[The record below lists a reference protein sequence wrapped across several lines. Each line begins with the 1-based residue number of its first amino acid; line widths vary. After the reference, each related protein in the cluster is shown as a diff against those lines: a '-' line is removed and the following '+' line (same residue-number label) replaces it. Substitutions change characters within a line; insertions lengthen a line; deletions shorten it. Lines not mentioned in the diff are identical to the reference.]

1 MTGASTSAEIRT
13 IAARTAEQNLAFFL
27 NADDQP
33 SVSSSSSIIDV
44 AVAQITSNPASSTAP
59 LPSFNRPD
67 GLGPSAEPE
76 SIFGARGPG
85 VLPPE
90 LVEQLEQAGALA
102 TDEEVDAVH
111 ATSVEA
117 DTHEGAAQFV
127 NETLDLTLH
136 LQQSTLA
143 PSTKASWDRCKRH
156 FLVFWRCLSRI
167 RAQQHRPADAADE
180 SGSGSAGT
188 SSSTEPAANGSSG
201 GGWRRVD
208 ALEEILVCYV
218 LYKNPRLGDDHIGT
232 NIKAVTNLW
241 EIQALSGRNSNPHPR
256 HGALLKAYIK
266 AIKRG
271 RSALAAARQD
281 DPWKHSLKDGYSED
295 EYAQISRWY
304 LEQAAAENPQAWTN
318 TVWRAR
324 FDFLMQHAI
333 MGRSEDLR
341 NAELSAL
348 YTHKIAQSR
357 PHPCPAV
364 VVSLKH
370 SKTNVEARK

>member
-111 ATSVEA
+111 ATS
-117 DTHEGAAQFV
+117 
-127 NETLDLTLH
+127 
-136 LQQSTLA
+136 
-143 PSTKASWDRCKRH
+143 
-156 FLVFWRCLSRI
+156 
-167 RAQQHRPADAADE
+167 
-180 SGSGSAGT
+180 
-188 SSSTEPAANGSSG
+188 
-201 GGWRRVD
+201 
-208 ALEEILVCYV
+208 
-218 LYKNPRLGDDHIGT
+218 
-232 NIKAVTNLW
+232 
-241 EIQALSGRNSNPHPR
+241 ALSGRNSNPHPR

-341 NAELSAL
+341 NAELSEL

-357 PHPCPAV
+357 PHLCPAV

>member
-1 MTGASTSAEIRT
+1 MSASDMSSAADAAQPVQQAPSIPTQHAQGTANAPSYALSSTSNSQGPSRPLVPGSSAVARLGTSSSSVGGRGLKRRSDGTVKERAKKLGIGFPTLYDWRKHFSNPIHLNPSSALAAEIRT
-13 IAARTAEQNLAFFL
+13 IAARTAEQNLASFL

-76 SIFGARGPG
+76 STFGAWGPG

-102 TDEEVDAVH
+102 IDEEVDDVH

-117 DTHEGAAQFV
+117 DTHEGVAQFV

-180 SGSGSAGT
+180 SGSGSGGS
-188 SSSTEPAANGSSG
+188 SSSTDPAANGSSG
-201 GGWRRVD
+201 GGRRRVD
-208 ALEEILVCYV
+208 ALEEILVSEQK
-218 LYKNPRLGDDHIGT
+218 L
-232 NIKAVTNLW
+232 VTY
-241 EIQALSGRNSNPHPR
+241 
-256 HGALLKAYIK
+256 LK
-266 AIKRG
+266 
-271 RSALAAARQD
+271 
-281 DPWKHSLKDGYSED
+281 
-295 EYAQISRWY
+295 
-304 LEQAAAENPQAWTN
+304 
-318 TVWRAR
+318 
-324 FDFLMQHAI
+324 
-333 MGRSEDLR
+333 
-341 NAELSAL
+341 
-348 YTHKIAQSR
+348 
-357 PHPCPAV
+357 
-364 VVSLKH
+364 
-370 SKTNVEARK
+370 